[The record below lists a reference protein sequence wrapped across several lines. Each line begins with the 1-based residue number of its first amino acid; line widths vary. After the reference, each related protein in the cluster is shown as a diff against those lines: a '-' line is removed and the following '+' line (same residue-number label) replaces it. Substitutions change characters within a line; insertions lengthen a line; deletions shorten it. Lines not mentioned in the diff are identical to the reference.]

1 MSDMNMRN
9 KLIKVT
15 EAAKNGEHITERS
28 KSIGFTVFLAFIV
41 LGIIALVG
49 LSTALLFY
57 GHWISAVIFFL
68 TSAVFSY
75 ALFKLIAAD
84 DIRNL

>member
-1 MSDMNMRN
+1 MSDINMRN
-9 KLIKVT
+9 KLTKIT
-15 EAAKNGEHITERS
+15 EAAKNGEQITERS
-28 KSIGFTVFLAFIV
+28 KSIGFTVYLAFIV
-41 LGIIALVG
+41 LGIMALVG

-68 TSAVFSY
+68 TSALFSY
-75 ALFKLIAAD
+75 ALFKLITAD

>member
-9 KLIKVT
+9 KLTKIT

-28 KSIGFTVFLAFIV
+28 KSIGFKVFLGFIV
-41 LGIIALVG
+41 LGIVALVG
-49 LSTALLFY
+49 LSTALLIY

-75 ALFKLIAAD
+75 ALFKLITAD

>member
-9 KLIKVT
+9 KLTKIT

-28 KSIGFTVFLAFIV
+28 KSIGFKVFLAMIV

-49 LSTALLFY
+49 LSLALLFY
-57 GHWISAVIFFL
+57 GHWISAVIFLL

-75 ALFKLIAAD
+75 ALFKLITAD

>member
-9 KLIKVT
+9 KLTKIT

-28 KSIGFTVFLAFIV
+28 KSIGFKVFLTLIV
-41 LGIIALVG
+41 LGVIALVG
-49 LSTALLFY
+49 LSVALLFY
-57 GHWISAVIFFL
+57 GHWISAVIFL
-68 TSAVFSY
+68 LSAAIFSY
-75 ALFKLIAAD
+75 ALFKLITAD

>member
-9 KLIKVT
+9 KLIKIT
-15 EAAKNGEHITERS
+15 EATKNGEHVTERA
-28 KSIGFTVFLAFIV
+28 KSIGFTVFLAFIA

-57 GHWISAVIFFL
+57 GYWIIAVIFIIISGL
-68 TSAVFSY
+68 FSY
-75 ALFKLIAAD
+75 AMFKLITAG

>member
-1 MSDMNMRN
+1 IRN
-9 KLIKVT
+9 KLTKVT

-28 KSIGFTVFLAFIV
+28 KSAGFTVFLAFIV
-41 LGIIALVG
+41 LGIIALIG

-57 GHWISAVIFFL
+57 GHWLSAGIFFL
-68 TSAVFSY
+68 TSTVFSY
-75 ALFKLIAAD
+75 VLFKLITAD